1 MCVEHWL
8 KHDNDHKTLKKYTS
22 GNEQSFLFNNL
33 LTSPSSPSLGAGLAD
48 STTLHSHSTSL
59 SILDKL
65 LPQSMPSFPLRAPY
79 QDEMD
84 KSHRSLISEYFA
96 PYHHCH
102 STVNFVRL
110 ALLQACGMAEQ

>member
-1 MCVEHWL
+1 
-8 KHDNDHKTLKKYTS
+8 
-22 GNEQSFLFNNL
+22 
-33 LTSPSSPSLGAGLAD
+33 LGAGLAD
-48 STTLHSHSTSL
+48 STTLRSHSFYISFNTTQATPTVDAFL
-59 SILDKL
+59 S
-65 LPQSMPSFPLRAPY
+65 LRAPY